1 MKRSAIKIGLSLVVA
16 VLAVA
21 PASAHTG
28 VSGVGGGFATGFAH
42 PFGGFDHLLAM
53 VAVGL
58 IAAMMKGRALW
69 ALPGTFVAFMALGA
83 VAGALA
89 LGLPLVEVGIAL
101 SVVIFGLLI
110 ATGARLSVG
119 AAVAVVAA
127 FAIFHGH
134 AHGTEMPVMTAVTS
148 YGAGFLM
155 ATALLHAAGVGI
167 AIGAARLLT
176 RGAEP
181 ALRLAGALTAFAGVI
196 LLAA

>member
-1 MKRSAIKIGLSLVVA
+1 MKRSALKIGLSLVVA
-16 VLAVA
+16 ALAVA

-28 VSGVGGGFATGFAH
+28 VNGVGGFATGFAH
-42 PFGGFDHLLAM
+42 PFGGIDHLMAM
-53 VAVGL
+53 IAVGL

-69 ALPGTFVAFMALGA
+69 ALPATFVAFMALGA

-89 LGLPLVEVGIAL
+89 LGLPLVEAGIAL
-101 SVVIFGLLI
+101 SVVVFGLLL

-134 AHGTEMPVMTAVTS
+134 AHGTEMPAMAAAD

-167 AIGAARLLT
+167 AVGATRLLAS
-176 RGAEP
+176 GAEP
-181 ALRLAGALTAFAGVI
+181 ALRLAGALTAVAGVI